1 MGAVAVTAAPP
12 GKAGSC
18 RLFLLGRDCCP
29 GVPSPATRVLRSI
42 VLSLRPA
49 RRSRATRA
57 CRLDQ
62 PASNILKALWALLW
76 PLAGAIAVGAYLHA
90 PTALRA
96 SQSDHDT
103 AAPVLV
109 PLFLLAMIGIGAG
122 ASVLTGLAWWALL
135 RRRFMAAALLN
146 LALWAAF
153 LGFAQSP
160 SGQAF
165 IRSRQA
171 PVTQSSPS
179 AHSGLQRD
187 AAGRWPGAA
196 DLGLSVRRETQRED
210 QRAVGP
216 WSASTRN

>member
-1 MGAVAVTAAPP
+1 VQAARTVRRVWHHRHVAQARHRPLRRYLAVGAGAVHQA
-12 GKAGSC
+12 
-18 RLFLLGRDCCP
+18 
-29 GVPSPATRVLRSI
+29 
-42 VLSLRPA
+42 
-49 RRSRATRA
+49 
-57 CRLDQ
+57 
-62 PASNILKALWALLW
+62 ASNILKALWALLW

-90 PTALRA
+90 PTVLRA
-96 SQSDHDT
+96 SQSNHDT

-122 ASVLTGLAWWALL
+122 TSVLTGLVWWALL

-171 PVTQSSPS
+171 PVTHQVLPPVPGCDETPP
-179 AHSGLQRD
+179 AGGQERQTWD
-187 AAGRWPGAA
+187 YQCAGRPG
-196 DLGLSVRRETQRED
+196 VRISE
-210 QRAVGP
+210 P
-216 WSASTRN
+216 